1 MKLFFLLSFLV
12 AKENEITRK
21 VFTEV
26 GCESVDQD
34 MDTSISSISSCSSK
48 HFNRFYME
56 GTGLYLPNNRVKSEL
71 HISRLGRGG
80 GITSLAIPLVRTVK

>member
-1 MKLFFLLSFLV
+1 MAEVIVNINNIVKIQMRLSIPLLSFLV

-56 GTGLYLPNNRVKSEL
+56 GVVFT
-71 HISRLGRGG
+71 
-80 GITSLAIPLVRTVK
+80 